1 MFACLNDCTVF
12 QIGLGCLS
20 SLIVWWL
27 INIVLSPRLKI
38 ENEIQYPKKS
48 KKYVRVKN
56 WTCFN
61 AYDVCFTIEY
71 SRKGNKLDSYI
82 STGTIIPSIERG
94 ETYFLEL
101 KSKSDDEH
109 KCVETFFTDQNE
121 KNTLVITAVY
131 QSKIGIKK
139 RKTRTIRF
147 NKERFYV

>member
-1 MFACLNDCTVF
+1 MFDCFENCTIF
-12 QIGLGCLS
+12 QIFLGCIS
-20 SLIVWWL
+20 SLIGWWL
-27 INIVLSPRLKI
+27 INIGLSPRLKI
-38 ENEIQYPKKS
+38 ENEIHYPKNG

-71 SRKGNKLDSYI
+71 RIKGNKLNSYI

-101 KSKSDDEH
+101 KSKDDEH
-109 KCVETFFTDQNE
+109 KCVETFFTEQNE

-139 RKTRTIRF
+139 RRTCIIRF
-147 NKERFYV
+147 NKERFYA